1 MPFTAPGEEERP
13 DTGNAEDGE
22 RMGVTLKSAWLYD
35 AATGFVHGWIPV
47 EAVTVNQDS
56 YY

>member
-22 RMGVTLKSAWLYD
+22 RMGATLKSAWLYD